1 MDFDWELVTI
11 RKVYSRFRDRLAL
24 SKLVDQLE
32 KSMEEI
38 WGFVLYCDGKTIFSW
53 DAREGKAKIHP
64 PFGEGEFSIPEGKV
78 FAYLLRT
85 SSSFGDESIL
95 EFGVEPWLKARF
107 DGKHLSTEVKQ

>member
-11 RKVYSRFRDRLAL
+11 KKVYSRLRDKLAL

-38 WGFVLYCDGKTIFSW
+38 WGFVLYCNGKQIFSW
-53 DAREGKAKIHP
+53 DARTGEAKIYP
-64 PFGEGEFSIPEGKV
+64 PFGDEKFSIREGKV

-85 SSSFGDESIL
+85 SSSLGDETIL
-95 EFGVEPWLKARF
+95 EFGVEPWLMARF
-107 DGKHLSTEVKQ
+107 DGKHLSTEVNR